1 MVVLEFLLKLDRQFF
16 LAINGWHS
24 PFFDEIMYVLSQK
37 LVWAPLYAI
46 LLIMLWLVY
55 RRNFWYIVPLII
67 LLVTLTD
74 QVSVVLFK
82 DIFHRLRPCHEPSLE
97 GMVQLVRGQ
106 CGGKFGF
113 ISSHAANTFGVAIF
127 AGSLLKVRFKWLLP
141 VLIFWASIVCYSRVY
156 LGVHYPGD
164 VIVGAL
170 VGSISGYFIL
180 LLFKWIMSR
189 TPVKQ

>member
-1 MVVLEFLLKLDRQFF
+1 MVVFEFLLKLDRQFF

-127 AGSLLKVRFKWLLP
+127 AGSLLKVRFKWVLP

>member
-1 MVVLEFLLKLDRQFF
+1 MLEFLLKLDRQFF

-189 TPVKQ
+189 TTAKQ

>member
-1 MVVLEFLLKLDRQFF
+1 MVVFEFLLKLDRQFF

>member
-189 TPVKQ
+189 TPAKQ

>member
-1 MVVLEFLLKLDRQFF
+1 MLEFLLKLDRQFF

-127 AGSLLKVRFKWLLP
+127 AGSLLKVRFKLVLP